1 MLQDMGQNGLWKV
14 VVVDDEPEFRGWVR
28 SLLEGS
34 GEFCVVGE
42 AGTGSEAVSLI
53 PSLNPDLVIADMYI
67 PEPDGLELVRL
78 VQESYP
84 EVKAILISA
93 HEDRVYRRLAR
104 EAGALTFIPKVS
116 FSMAAVRQALQGE
129 G

>member
-1 MLQDMGQNGLWKV
+1 MLQYMGQNGLWKV
-14 VVVDDEPEFRGWVR
+14 IVVDDEPEFRGWVC

-84 EVKAILISA
+84 GVKAILISA